1 MPDSQYERLP
11 QAGDIEHQ
19 TGLEILY
26 LAPRPVPTGQAAI
39 SAQQMHREI
48 NSTYLD
54 FAQGTGRIEFGVRV
68 VLGTLMLGML
78 MYLFSTGLMAWGRW
92 QYWGEPFFLT
102 WSSKFFGNWIW
113 WLIFLCFATIFG
125 SIFVYAVYQ
134 ETRHPPIRFN
144 RQRREVCYIPAK
156 GKPAFIPWEEL
167 IACVSV
173 EQTIT
178 QYAVNTHFALR
189 LGFRDTLEGQMYWL
203 TVPSPSLMFAVSEW
217 EALRV
222 FMEQGPDAL
231 PPPPPAEYEEGSL
244 AYFRAACDIYR
255 EELGF
260 IRYRSWWLLQCFTGW
275 TIPCHVAEWFSHLPK
290 AGFPKAAREWSQS
303 LPAEQWIKPSA
314 ELLKQSAELET
325 AYARGLDFMQYFKAS
340 FSESTENMPA
350 NISPSHKRRGKG
362 KSHPANGEA
371 TS

>member
-1 MPDSQYERLP
+1 MLDSPYEQQP
-11 QAGDIEHQ
+11 QAGDIERQ
-19 TGLEILY
+19 PGLETLY

-68 VLGTLMLGML
+68 TMGTLIAGLVFFFTCTVFLGWVD
-78 MYLFSTGLMAWGRW
+78 YVDRG
-92 QYWGEPFFLT
+92 
-102 WSSKFFGNWIW
+102 SSIWDFVLKFFFMNRYM
-113 WLIFLCFATIFG
+113 WLFMLFFATVFGGIFT
-125 SIFVYAVYQ
+125 YAVYQ

-167 IACVSV
+167 IACVSA

-178 QYAVNTHFALR
+178 QYAANSHFALR
-189 LGFRDTLEGQMYWL
+189 LGFRDTQEGQMYWL
-203 TVPSPSLMFAVSEW
+203 TVPSPSLMFAISEW

-222 FMEQGPDAL
+222 FMEQGLDAL

-244 AYFRAACDIYR
+244 AYFLAASEIYR

-290 AGFPKAAREWSQS
+290 AGFPKAVREWSQP
-303 LPAEQWIKPSA
+303 LPAEQWAKPSA
-314 ELLKQSAELET
+314 ELLKQSAELQA
-325 AYARGLDFMQYFKAS
+325 AYARGLDFMQYFEAS
-340 FSESTENMPA
+340 FSGSPENTPA
-350 NISPSHKRRGKG
+350 NILPSRKG
-362 KSHPANGEA
+362 RNG
-371 TS
+371 